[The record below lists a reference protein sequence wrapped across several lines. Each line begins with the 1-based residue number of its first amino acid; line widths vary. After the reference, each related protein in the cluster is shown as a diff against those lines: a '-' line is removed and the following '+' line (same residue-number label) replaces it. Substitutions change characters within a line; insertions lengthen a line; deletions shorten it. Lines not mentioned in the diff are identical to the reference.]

1 MKYRVVITGMGA
13 VTPIGNEIETF
24 WSNIKKGHCGIDF
37 IQSFDTSDFKVKIAA
52 EVKDIDKQNILDFKE
67 RKRMDRFTQMAMIA
81 ADEAIKNSGLEMNE
95 NSGND
100 WGVIL
105 GTGIGGFSTV
115 EKENEKIVTKGPKR
129 VSPFFIPMAISNI
142 ASANVAIKYGLKGI
156 CETVVTACASGA
168 SAIHYAYRLLQQGIA
183 PVILCGGTEA
193 AITPLSVAGF
203 SSMGA
208 LCSHNQP
215 ERASLP
221 FDVDR
226 SGFVIGEGSGLVIME
241 TLENAQKRG
250 ARIYAEIVGC
260 GATCDAYHITA
271 PDPKGEGGAR
281 AMQKAIIEGAVTPAD
296 ISYINAHGTGTL
308 YNDLCE
314 TKAIKNVFDE
324 HAYSVPVSS
333 TKSMTAHM
341 LGAAG
346 AIETIVCIK
355 AMQDHFIPPTI
366 CLENPDPECDL
377 DYVPKEG
384 RNRDLEYTLSNSF
397 GFGGHNVSIL
407 LKNWQSN
414 KECKELT

>member
-1 MKYRVVITGMGA
+1 MKHRVVITGMGA
-13 VTPIGNEIETF
+13 VTPIGNDIETF

-52 EVKDIDKQNILDFKE
+52 EVKDIDKQNILGFKE
-67 RKRMDRFTQMAMIA
+67 AKRMDRFTQMAMIA
-81 ADEAIKNSGLEMNE
+81 ADEAIKDSGLENN

-115 EKENEKIVTKGPKR
+115 EKENEKIVTRGPKR

-168 SAIHYAYRLLQQGIA
+168 SAIHYAFRLLQQGIA
-183 PVILCGGTEA
+183 PIILCGGTEA

-215 ERASLP
+215 ERASIP
-221 FDVDR
+221 FDAER
-226 SGFVIGEGSGLVIME
+226 SGFVMGEGAGIVIME
-241 TLENAQKRG
+241 TLENAEKRG
-250 ARIYAEIVGC
+250 AKIYAELIGC
-260 GATCDAYHITA
+260 GITCDAYHITA
-271 PDPKGEGGAR
+271 PDPRGEGGAG
-281 AMQKAIIEGAVTPAD
+281 AMQKAIVEGGIALDEV
-296 ISYINAHGTGTL
+296 SYINAHGTSTL

-314 TKAIKNVFDE
+314 TKAIKSVFAE
-324 HAYSVPVSS
+324 QAYSVPVSS

-346 AIETIVCIK
+346 AIEAIACIK
-355 AMQDHFIPPTI
+355 AMQDSFIPPTI
-366 CLENPDPECDL
+366 GLENPDPECDL
-377 DYVPKEG
+377 DYVPQQG
-384 RNRDLEYTLSNSF
+384 RKKNLEYTLSNSF
-397 GFGGHNVSIL
+397 GFGGHNVSLL
-407 LKNWQSN
+407 LKKWQSK
-414 KECKELT
+414 KETS